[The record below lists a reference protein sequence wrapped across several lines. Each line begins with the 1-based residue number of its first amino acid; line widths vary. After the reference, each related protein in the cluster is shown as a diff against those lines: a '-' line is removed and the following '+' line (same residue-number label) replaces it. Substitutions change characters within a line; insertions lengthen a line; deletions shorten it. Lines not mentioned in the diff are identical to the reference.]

1 MNKSKEDFWLGNGA
15 LILIGIIFTVGLV
28 AILIIS
34 GIAVADYFSSPT
46 VTKMRFDSGYTEM
59 IQKDEGTVCIN
70 HPAKYEIQLDGENWV
85 EVTEAEYAELKT
97 GSHYRK

>member
-1 MNKSKEDFWLGNGA
+1 MNKSKEDFRPVDGLS
-15 LILIGIIFTVGLV
+15 ILMGII
-28 AILIIS
+28 AIVIIMAIVIIS
-34 GIAVADYFSSPT
+34 RIAIVNYFSSPT
-46 VTKMRFDSGYTEM
+46 VTKKRFDSGYTEM
-59 IQKDEGTVCIN
+59 IQKDEGTFCIN